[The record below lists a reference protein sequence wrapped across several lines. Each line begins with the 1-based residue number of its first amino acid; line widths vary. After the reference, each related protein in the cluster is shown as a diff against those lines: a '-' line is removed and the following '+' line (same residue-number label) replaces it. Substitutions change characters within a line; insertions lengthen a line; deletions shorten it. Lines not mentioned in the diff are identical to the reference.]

1 MTRDLRVRA
10 AQPADWPAIAEIL
23 QSCGLASDDLDPSLA
38 SFHVAL
44 LDGLLVGCAGTEAY
58 GDTVVVR
65 SVAVLPP
72 YRDRGVATHMVSAAM
87 MRARANGCVR
97 AVLLSAN
104 CPNYFARY
112 GFSLISAECLP
123 PAVRASREFQRQEG
137 ALPLCMCCELK

>member
-23 QSCGLASDDLDPSLA
+23 ESCGLASDDLDPSLA
-38 SFHVAL
+38 LFHIGL
-44 LDGLLVGCAGTEAY
+44 LDGKIVGCAGTEGY
-58 GDTVVVR
+58 DETVVVR

-72 YRDRGVATHMVSAAM
+72 YRDRGIASHMVAAAL
-87 MRARANGCVR
+87 MRARSNGCTR
-97 AVLLSAN
+97 AVLLSAS

-112 GFSLISAECLP
+112 GFSLIAAERLP

-137 ALPLCMCCELK
+137 LPLCMYCELK

>member
-38 SFHVAL
+38 
-44 LDGLLVGCAGTEAY
+44 TEAY

-65 SVAVLPP
+65 SVAVLQP
-72 YRDRGVATHMVSAAM
+72 YRDRGIATHMVSAAL
-87 MRARANGCVR
+87 MRARANGCAR
-97 AVLLSAN
+97 AVLLSAD

-112 GFSLISAECLP
+112 GFSLISAERLP
-123 PAVRASREFQRQEG
+123 PAVRPPRGFRRQQDT
-137 ALPLCMCCELK
+137 LPPCMCCELK